1 MVRVMP
7 YTDDRL
13 LRRREVEA
21 MVGFGRSM
29 IYEKMASG
37 AFPQPLK
44 IGPKSVRWREQD
56 IRAAAQATGCREVRA
71 RSGGARLAGGR
82 PPRDLVQVRAA

>member
-21 MVGFGRSM
+21 MVGFGHSM
-29 IYEKMASG
+29 IYKKMASG
-37 AFPQPLK
+37 DFPQPLK
-44 IGPKSVRWREQD
+44 IGSKSVRWRERD
-56 IRAAAQATGCREVRA
+56 VREWIDKLSKRRA
-71 RSGGARLAGGR
+71 R
-82 PPRDLVQVRAA
+82 

>member
-56 IRAAAQATGCREVRA
+56 IRAWIDRLPKRPAAEKCEREA
-71 RSGGARLAGGR
+71 AEPAGLAADR
-82 PPRDLVQVRAA
+82 REISSK